1 MRGSFQG
8 MWGILSVVAALA
20 SEVGVVS
27 ALLGGIPALI
37 VAGAFLNISML
48 AGGTSPS
55 LAQLQN
61 NTIIGP
67 LTHFSF
73 ARYALSVRC

>member
-1 MRGSFQG
+1 MNGPLQG
-8 MWGILSVVAALA
+8 MWLVLMIVAAMA
-20 SEVGVVS
+20 SEVGVVA
-27 ALLGGIPALI
+27 ALLGGTPAIL

-55 LAQLQN
+55 LGQLQN

-73 ARYALSVRC
+73 ARYALSVR